1 MQAMLYQPMVS
12 SNIVRLEGAI
22 DFYSVMHCISQLTVA
37 SFSCRAITLV
47 LSTGGGFVVAALAL
61 YRHMETMKQMGFHIT
76 VICPDMV
83 ASAGTLILQAASLR
97 ILREGTS
104 FGMHKPF
111 ALCPHEQLYHQYG
124 VSDIPCN
131 DVCRYYNKMSVAES
145 WSVMLAIYERYSR
158 LSRQELDTR
167 CTSDMLW
174 LTPYEAI
181 QYGFADA
188 IL

>member
-12 SNIVRLEGAI
+12 SNIVRLEGAV

-47 LSTGGGFVVAALAL
+47 LSTGGGFVAAALAL
-61 YRHMETMKQMGFHIT
+61 YRHMETMKQLGFHIT

-131 DVCRYYNKMSVAES
+131 DACRHYNKC
-145 WSVMLAIYERYSR
+145 LL
-158 LSRQELDTR
+158 LSHGLPCSLFTNDIRDYLDKNLIRVVLQT
-167 CTSDMLW
+167 CC
-174 LTPYEAI
+174 
-181 QYGFADA
+181 G
-188 IL
+188 